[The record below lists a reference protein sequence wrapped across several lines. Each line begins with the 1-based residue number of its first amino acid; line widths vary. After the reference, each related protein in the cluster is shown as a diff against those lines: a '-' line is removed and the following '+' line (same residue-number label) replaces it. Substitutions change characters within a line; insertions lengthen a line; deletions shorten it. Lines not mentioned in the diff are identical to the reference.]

1 MTYNDMFLISYVS
14 LVGFVLLTAW
24 TCNIRDWYQRGRIPD
39 FKTSLIS
46 STCLTKLDPE
56 LLKNYPF
63 NTSGHSSTK
72 TRNRTSRQFLFFI
85 FHCLSV
91 IAWRKDSPG
100 NIEHFCVL
108 SYSNSVFV
116 CVDVDVVAVVVV
128 HTYCVFGSCFRT
140 PAVNFVSDI
149 FFLEYWFWH
158 GYSL

>member
-1 MTYNDMFLISYVS
+1 MTYNDMFLIWYVS
-14 LVGFVLLTAW
+14 LVGLVLLTAW

-91 IAWRKDSPG
+91 RLLLGERIHLETLSIFVCCPIQIACL
-100 NIEHFCVL
+100 CVL
-108 SYSNSVFV
+108 MLLLLLLFIPFV
-116 CVDVDVVAVVVV
+116 WLDLASERQRW
-128 HTYCVFGSCFRT
+128 TLFQ
-140 PAVNFVSDI
+140 I
-149 FFLEYWFWH
+149 FF
-158 GYSL
+158 S